1 MSKSIAWRL
10 ALAIALTCAL
20 VMSLIGVF
28 LYRSLA
34 SELAWRDDQALL
46 GRLEQ
51 VRALLH
57 DSDSLEALQERPR
70 LYQNMLGNL
79 DSVLLVKREDGS
91 PLIAINP
98 HQQAL
103 PDVQPI
109 AQARAPQRADIKTV
123 GATVLLAGMAQGP
136 AGETLSVTVGKRLDE
151 REQMLA
157 SSRMRL
163 YGAVG
168 FGALMAFGLG
178 LLLLRRGLTPLRD
191 LARAMAGIDPRS
203 LDQRMSADHV
213 PAELKEPVQALNAM
227 LARLEDSFARL
238 SQFSADLAHEIR
250 TPLHNLL
257 GSNSLALNQSRSAAE
272 YQEVLASN
280 IEEYERLNRMAE
292 NLMFLARAEHGQ
304 RPLQLHVLD
313 LGEVGDGLCEYF
325 EALAEDRQLRL
336 DNQLG
341 GPLTADLQLLQR
353 ALGNLLANAVRHA
366 QPSSTVR
373 LLRHDDAEYGWIGVH
388 NLGPA
393 IDPQHIDKLFDRFYR
408 VDPSRAQPG
417 DSGGL
422 GLAIVHSIMH
432 LHGGQVRVV
441 SNDSGT
447 LFELGFARNPPTFP
461 RSGVDTVTVQS
472 STGTQT

>member
-157 SSRMRL
+157 SYRMRL

-213 PAELKEPVQALNAM
+213 PAALKAPVQALNAM

-472 STGTQT
+472 STRTQT

>member
-157 SSRMRL
+157 SYRMRL

-366 QPSSTVR
+366 QPGSTVR

-461 RSGVDTVTVQS
+461 RSGVDTVTVQY
-472 STGTQT
+472 STRTQT

>member
-157 SSRMRL
+157 SYRMRL

-336 DNQLG
+336 DNQLS

-366 QPSSTVR
+366 QPGSTVR

-472 STGTQT
+472 STRTQT

>member
-103 PDVQPI
+103 PDVPPI
-109 AQARAPQRADIKTV
+109 AQARAPQRTDIKTV

-157 SSRMRL
+157 SYRIRL

-313 LGEVGDGLCEYF
+313 LGEVGEGLCDYF

-336 DNQLG
+336 DNQLS

-366 QPSSTVR
+366 QTGSTVR

-408 VDPSRAQPG
+408 IDPSRAQPG

-461 RSGVDTVTVQS
+461 RSGVDTVPAQS
-472 STGTQT
+472 SARTQT

>member
-157 SSRMRL
+157 SYRMRL

-366 QPSSTVR
+366 QPGSTVR

-472 STGTQT
+472 STRTQT

>member
-20 VMSLIGVF
+20 VLSVIGVF

-34 SELAWRDDQALL
+34 SELAFRDDQALL

-79 DSVLLVKREDGS
+79 DSVLLVKRADGS

-98 HQQAL
+98 HQQPL
-103 PDVQPI
+103 PDMQPI
-109 AQARAPQRADIKTV
+109 AQGRAPQRADIRTLDQ
-123 GATVLLAGMAQGP
+123 TVLLVGMAQGP

-157 SSRMRL
+157 SYRLRL

-168 FGALMAFGLG
+168 LGALLAFGLG
-178 LLLLRRGLTPLRD
+178 LLLLRRGLEPLRE
-191 LARAMAGIDPRS
+191 LASAMAGIAPRS
-203 LDQRMSADHV
+203 LDQRMATDNV
-213 PAELKEPVQALNAM
+213 PAELKEPVLALNAM

-257 GSNSLALNQSRSAAE
+257 GSNSLALNQTRSAAE

-304 RPLQLHVLD
+304 RPLQLQTLD
-313 LGEVGDGLCEYF
+313 LGEVGEGLCEYF
-325 EALAEDRQLRL
+325 EALAEDRQLKL
-336 DNQLG
+336 DNQLSG
-341 GPLTADLQLLQR
+341 SLTVDQQLLQR

-366 QPSSTVR
+366 QAGSTVS
-373 LLRHDDAEYGWIGVH
+373 LRRRDEADMCWIGVH
-388 NLGPA
+388 NLGQP
-393 IDPQHIDKLFDRFYR
+393 IDAKHIDKLFDRFYR

-422 GLAIVHSIMH
+422 GLAIVHSIMQ
-432 LHGGQVRVV
+432 LHGGQVRMV
-441 SNDSGT
+441 SDASGT
-447 LFELGFARNPPTFP
+447 FFELGFAL
-461 RSGVDTVTVQS
+461 
-472 STGTQT
+472 

>member
-20 VMSLIGVF
+20 VLSVIGVF

-34 SELAWRDDQALL
+34 SELAFRDDQALL

-79 DSVLLVKREDGS
+79 DSVLLVNREDGS

-103 PDVQPI
+103 PPVQPI
-109 AQARAPQRADIKTV
+109 AQAQAPRRSDIKTAD
-123 GATVLLAGMAQGP
+123 ATVLLAGMAQGP
-136 AGETLSVTVGKRLDE
+136 AGETLSITVGKRLDE

-157 SSRMRL
+157 SYRMRL

-168 FGALMAFGLG
+168 LGALMAFGLG
-178 LLLLRRGLTPLRD
+178 LLLLRRGLTPLRE

-203 LDQRMSADHV
+203 LDQRMAADNV
-213 PAELKEPVQALNAM
+213 PVELKEPVQALNAM
-227 LARLEDSFARL
+227 LARLEDSFSRL

-257 GSNSLALNQSRSAAE
+257 GSNSLALNQSRSPAE

-304 RPLQLHVLD
+304 RPLQLQVLD
-313 LGEVGDGLCEYF
+313 LAEVGDGLCDYF
-325 EALAEDRQLRL
+325 EALAEDRQLQL
-336 DNQLG
+336 DNQLSG
-341 GPLTADLQLLQR
+341 SLMADQQLLQR

-366 QPSSTVR
+366 QPGSTVR
-373 LLRHDDAEYGWIGVH
+373 LQRHDDAGFCWIGVH
-388 NLGPA
+388 NPGPPIEAQHLG
-393 IDPQHIDKLFDRFYR
+393 KLFDRFYR

-422 GLAIVHSIMH
+422 GLAIVHSIMQ

-441 SNDSGT
+441 SDTSGT
-447 LFELGFARNPPTFP
+447 LFELGFA
-461 RSGVDTVTVQS
+461 Q
-472 STGTQT
+472 

>member
-103 PDVQPI
+103 PDVPPI
-109 AQARAPQRADIKTV
+109 AQARAPQRTDIKTV

-157 SSRMRL
+157 SYRIRL

-313 LGEVGDGLCEYF
+313 LGEVGEGLCDYF

-336 DNQLG
+336 YNQLS

-366 QPSSTVR
+366 QTGSTVR

-461 RSGVDTVTVQS
+461 RSGVDTVPAQS
-472 STGTQT
+472 SARTQT